1 MSQPVLLQNAYA
13 NGMRR
18 DNARN
23 QLPKDSAWNLRDIIL
38 DYDAP
43 ARERAGWA
51 YASPSMT
58 SVTAGTASN
67 AVDGGLYAVY
77 SLTGGAVG
85 KNICVDDAGRV
96 FLFTASTVTYLGALG
111 AATLQN
117 PVFHG
122 GAAASA
128 ATAVY
133 TGLAIITAGDGTTAP
148 KKFDGNTLSALNGSP
163 PAAKYATVYKDY
175 TLLAN
180 GTVSSIL
187 YPNRVWYS
195 PPGDPDCFGTAGV
208 SSWDTTDSWVDFI
221 QPVRGLASLK
231 TVHLVFG
238 DTQVARVQGSV
249 APPDTDFRV
258 DDPWQKIGL
267 LDARSIVEYQDS
279 VFWCAPEGVFRTD
292 GVSLDDLT
300 SKGGMLRYWLDT
312 VADADDTY
320 SFSAGILRG
329 KLMISILDGDGAFV
343 DAFMVD
349 LVTYAWT
356 RMSNVDA
363 VTYWNGVRESTLSDE
378 TFFGRAGTPRVGY
391 TGSMFATVG
400 QSAFVA
406 DGDGTAVVSTVETP
420 FYDGGQPGLK
430 VWKALYVGFVL
441 DDLTGAN
448 PTIAVSRVSTPEAAD
463 ADYVSIGTLTEQA
476 AYDRQRLRIGG
487 RHHGMGFKFVRSGA
501 GDFFGYDIE
510 ADLAPLEGSKLS

>member
-1 MSQPVLLQNAYA
+1 MSQPVLLQSAYG

-23 QLPKDSAWNLRDIIL
+23 QLPKDSAWNLRNIIL
-38 DYDAP
+38 DYGAP
-43 ARERAGWA
+43 ARERSGWA

-58 SVTAGTASN
+58 SVTAGTAAASIK
-67 AVDGGLYAVY
+67 GGLYAVY
-77 SLTGGAVG
+77 SLTGGAAG
-85 KNICVDDAGRV
+85 KNICVDDAGRIY
-96 FLFTASTVTYLGALG
+96 LFTASAVTYLGTLG
-111 AATLQN
+111 VAPKQN

-133 TGLAIITAGDGTTAP
+133 TGLAIIVAGDGTTAP
-148 KKFDGNTLSALNGSP
+148 KKYNGNTLSALNGSP
-163 PAAKYATVYKDY
+163 PAAKYATVYRDY

-195 PPGDPDCFGTAGV
+195 PPGDPDCFGTSGITA
-208 SSWDTTDSWVDFI
+208 WNTTDSWVDFI

-231 TVHLVFG
+231 TAHLVFG
-238 DTQVARVQGSV
+238 DTQVARVRGSV
-249 APPDTDFRV
+249 APPDSDFTV

-279 VFWCAPEGVFRTD
+279 VYWCAPEGVFRTD

-312 VADADDTY
+312 VAAADNTY
-320 SFSAGILRG
+320 TFAAGILRG
-329 KLMISILDGDGAFV
+329 KLMISILNGSGTFV
-343 DAFMVD
+343 DGFMID

-363 VTYWNGVRESTLSDE
+363 TSYWNGVRASTLNDE
-378 TFFGRAGTPRVGY
+378 TFFGRAGTPRVAY

-400 QSAFVA
+400 QSAYVA
-406 DGDGTAVVSTVETP
+406 DGNGTAVVSTVETP

-430 VWKALYVGFVL
+430 IWKALYAGYVL
-441 DDLTGAN
+441 NDLTSAS
-448 PTIAVSRVSTPEAAD
+448 PTISVYYATHPETVD
-463 ADYVSIGTLTEQA
+463 GDYLVLGSLSAQE

-487 RHHGMGFKFVRSGA
+487 RHHGVSFKFERSGA

-510 ADLAPLEGSKLS
+510 ADVSPLEGSKLT

>member
-1 MSQPVLLQNAYA
+1 MSQPVLLQNAYG

-18 DNARN
+18 DSARN
-23 QLPKDSAWNLRDIIL
+23 QLPRDSAWNLRDIIL
-38 DYDAP
+38 DYGAP

-58 SVTAGTASN
+58 SVTAGTAS
-67 AVDGGLYAVY
+67 ASIQGGLYAVY
-77 SLTGGAVG
+77 SLTGGAAG
-85 KNICVDDAGRV
+85 KNICIDEDGKVY
-96 FLFTASTVTYLGALG
+96 LFTGSTVTYLGAH
-111 AATLQN
+111 AAVKQN

-128 ATAVY
+128 AAAVY
-133 TGLAIITAGDGTTAP
+133 TGLAIIPAGDGTTAP
-148 KKFDGNTLSALNGSP
+148 KKYDGNTLSALNGSP
-163 PAAKYATVYKDY
+163 PAAKYATVFKDY

-195 PPGDPDCFGTAGV
+195 PPGDPDCFGTAGI
-208 SSWDTTDSWVDFI
+208 SAWDTTDSWVDFI

-231 TVHLVFG
+231 TAHLVFG
-238 DTQVARVQGSV
+238 DTQVARVRGSV
-249 APPDTDFRV
+249 APPDSDFNV

-312 VADADDTY
+312 VAAADNTY
-320 SFSAGILRG
+320 TFSAGILRG
-329 KLMISILDGDGAFV
+329 KLMISILNGSGTFV
-343 DAFMVD
+343 DGFMID

-363 VTYWNGVRESTLSDE
+363 ITYWNGVRESTLNDE

-391 TGSMFATVG
+391 TGSMFANVG
-400 QSAFVA
+400 ASANVA
-406 DGDGTAVVSTVETP
+406 DGNGTAVASVVETP
-420 FYDGGQPGLK
+420 FYDGGAPGLK
-430 VWKALYVGFVL
+430 NWKSVYVGYVL
-441 DDLTGAN
+441 NDLTAATPTVSVYYAN
-448 PTIAVSRVSTPEAAD
+448 HPEAAD
-463 ADYVSIGTLTEQA
+463 ADYLVLGSLA
-476 AYDRQRLRIGG
+476 AQESYDRKRLDLGG
-487 RHHGMGFKFVRSGA
+487 RHHGLALKFTRSGA
-501 GDFFGYDIE
+501 GDFRGYDIE
-510 ADLAPLEGSKLS
+510 AVVSPLEGSKLS